1 MTLTPTLALALTLT
15 LTRWALHREGT
26 ELHRGAHEIGRDRA
40 ELATRRTMSRAEMRA
55 ELRPRAHSGLLTAL
69 PAVSVVTF
77 LAFPMV
83 SSIAFRL
90 A

>member
-1 MTLTPTLALALTLT
+1 MT
-15 LTRWALHREGT
+15 
-26 ELHRGAHEIGRDRA
+26 
-40 ELATRRTMSRAEMRA
+40 RAEMRA

-69 PAVSVVTF
+69 PAVSIVTF
-77 LAFPMV
+77 LAFPMI